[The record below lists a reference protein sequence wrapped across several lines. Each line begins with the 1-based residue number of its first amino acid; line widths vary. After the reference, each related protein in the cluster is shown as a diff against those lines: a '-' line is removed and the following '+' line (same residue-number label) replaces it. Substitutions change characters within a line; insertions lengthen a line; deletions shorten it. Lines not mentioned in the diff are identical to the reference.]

1 MVAGRQD
8 FVLLEKLKDIFFFLV
23 FIYLVASGLTCGTLD
38 LHHTVQSLSLWCAD
52 SLAATHGLSGCS
64 APA

>member
-8 FVLLEKLKDIFFFLV
+8 FVLLEKLKGIFFLV

-38 LHHTVQSLSLWCAD
+38 LHRTVRSLSLPCAD
-52 SLAATHGLSGCS
+52 SLAASHGLSGCS